1 MGSKGLYAPSGG
13 WGLARVEKRDALGG
27 PAFCLRSPPRCGSSR
42 ALANGANGANGGA
55 AFAAVFAAAS
65 PVLDARPPPGEGT
78 ARRRPRAVGGMERGA
93 ATVACTLLLAFAA
106 RLVPASGQGKHQP
119 GGARLGEPDF
129 PGRGRREEGSEAG
142 QERGPR
148 GGAAA
153 APPGA
158 LRLPSEGRVG
168 APLLCLPWN

>member
-1 MGSKGLYAPSGG
+1 MGSKGLYALSGG

-27 PAFCLRSPPRCGSSR
+27 PAFCPRSPPRCGS
-42 ALANGANGANGGA
+42 NGALANGGA
-55 AFAAVFAAAS
+55 AAAAAAS
-65 PVLDARPPPGEGT
+65 AAAAGAAVRDARPPPGEGT
-78 ARRRPRAVGGMERGA
+78 ARRRPGAVGGMERGA

-119 GGARLGEPDF
+119 GGAPRLEPDF
-129 PGRGRREEGSEAG
+129 PGSGRREEGSEAR
-142 QERGPR
+142 QERGPG

-158 LRLPSEGRVG
+158 LRLPSAGRVG